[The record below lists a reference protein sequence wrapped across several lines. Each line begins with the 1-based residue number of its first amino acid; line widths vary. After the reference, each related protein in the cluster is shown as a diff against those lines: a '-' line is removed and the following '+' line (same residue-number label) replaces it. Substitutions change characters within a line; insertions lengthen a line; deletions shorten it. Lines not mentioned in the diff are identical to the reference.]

1 MVPLSLNTTWLKKD
15 MFGTELSEQQTTSEK
30 AKIPV
35 KLMKA
40 LGTPQEELPFK
51 LDVSVSLEVTGQALR
66 LRQQKGKCP

>member
-1 MVPLSLNTTWLKKD
+1 
-15 MFGTELSEQQTTSEK
+15 MFGTELSEHQTTSEK

-40 LGTPQEELPFK
+40 LGIPQEELPFK
-51 LDVSVSLEVTGQALR
+51 LDVSATLEGTGQALR